1 MTFKNITEKSAS
13 PDNEIQV
20 YADISPRNSFSMST
34 KSTSLRAPT
43 PDGVGSQT
51 DSLHIFTMRLGRP
64 VSNSTKT
71 PTQFRETHSHETFI
85 SD

>member
-1 MTFKNITEKSAS
+1 MNSFVMTFKNITEKSAS

-51 DSLHIFTMRLGRP
+51 HHGAGQTSEQLNENTHTIQGDTFT
-64 VSNSTKT
+64 
-71 PTQFRETHSHETFI
+71 
-85 SD
+85 